1 MVLTLSFQIW
11 GLLLKERICS
21 PREQMLFFKSNPNAD
36 GDGLSEE
43 GHRLRQSHENVH
55 PFPSRT
61 E

>member
-1 MVLTLSFQIW
+1 
-11 GLLLKERICS
+11 
-21 PREQMLFFKSNPNAD
+21 MLFFKSNPNAD